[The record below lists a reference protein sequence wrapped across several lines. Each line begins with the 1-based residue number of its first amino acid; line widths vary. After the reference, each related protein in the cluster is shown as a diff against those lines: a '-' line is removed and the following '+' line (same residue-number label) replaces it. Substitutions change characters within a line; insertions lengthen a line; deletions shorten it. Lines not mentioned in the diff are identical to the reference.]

1 MKLFKP
7 QETLKLIA
15 VMSILGLAT
24 SAVQAESNFVT
35 GTVAVAP
42 SAAAKLDFRVTIPRV
57 LYLRVGTGTDY
68 ANNTAVDL
76 IDFAPTAAALGNG
89 TAVAAT
95 AASGDLTN
103 GAVTVRVYGNN
114 GNITLN
120 SANTGPLNNGV
131 ATQTIPW
138 SQITVTPAALAA
150 TTVGYTNTAITHPAF
165 SAAAA
170 GGSGTATTLTATNN
184 VVRQEGKWTF
194 AYANTGLPGA
204 GTYGGVNVNAGRVT
218 YTASMP

>member
-1 MKLFKP
+1 MQNKMK
-7 QETLKLIA
+7 KLA
-15 VMSILGLAT
+15 VVLSLGFAMFG
-24 SAVQAESNFVT
+24 SAYAESNFVT

-42 SAAAKLDFRVTIPRV
+42 SASAKLDFRITIPRV
-57 LYLRVGTGTDY
+57 LYLRVGTGTNV
-68 ANNTAVDL
+68 ANNTTVDL
-76 IDFAPTAAALGNG
+76 IDFTPAAASLGNG

-103 GAVTVRVYGNN
+103 GAVTVRVFGNN

-138 SQITVTPAALAA
+138 TEITVTPAALAA
-150 TTVGYTNTAITHPAF
+150 ATAGYTNGAITHPAF
-165 SAAAA
+165 NTGAA
-170 GGSGTATTLTATNN
+170 GGNGTATTLTATNN
-184 VVRQEGKWTF
+184 VIRQEGQWTF

-204 GTYGGVNVNAGRVT
+204 GTYGGANVNAGRVT

>member
-1 MKLFKP
+1 MKLF
-7 QETLKLIA
+7 QLKTALTTVA
-15 VMSILGLAT
+15 AASIFGLAVT
-24 SAVQAESNFVT
+24 SAQAESQFVT
-35 GTVAVAP
+35 GPVATAP
-42 SAAAKLDFRVTIPRV
+42 SASAKLDFRITIPRV
-57 LYLRVGTGTDY
+57 LYLRVGTGTNN
-68 ANNTAVDL
+68 ANNTVVDL
-76 IDFAPTAAALGNG
+76 IDFTPTAAAVGNG

-120 SANTGPLNNGV
+120 STNTGPMTNGV

-138 SQITVTPAALAA
+138 SQITVTPAALATA
-150 TTVGYTNTAITHPAF
+150 TAGYTNGAITHPTF
-165 SAAAA
+165 NAAVA
-170 GGSGTATTLTATNN
+170 GGAGTATTLTATNN
-184 VVRQEGKWTF
+184 VVRQEGQWTF

>member
-1 MKLFKP
+1 MHKLLQKISKIM
-7 QETLKLIA
+7 L
-15 VMSILGLAT
+15 VMGVCVCAE
-24 SAVQAESNFVT
+24 QGMAESNFVT

-42 SAAAKLDFRVTIPRV
+42 SAAAKLDVRVTIPRV
-57 LYLRVGTGTDY
+57 LYLRVGTGTLS
-68 ANNTAVDL
+68 ANNTTVDL
-76 IDFAPTAAALGNG
+76 IDFTPAAANLGNG

-103 GAVTVRVYGNN
+103 GAVTVRIFGNN

-138 SQITVTPAALAA
+138 SQVSVTPAALAA
-150 TTVGYTNTAITHPAF
+150 ATAGYTNSAITHPAF
-165 SAAAA
+165 NTGAA
-170 GGSGTATTLTATNN
+170 GGNGTATTLTAAANN
-184 VVRQEGKWTF
+184 VIRQEGQWTF
-194 AYANTGLPGA
+194 AYANANLPAA